1 MIIKPTILSGVQVLE
16 HTVFN
21 DHRGKFSRI
30 FCQKDLESSLKGREI
45 KQLNKS
51 LNYEIGTIRGLHYQN
66 PPGAELKI
74 IQCFSGK
81 IFDVAVD
88 LRKGSPSFLRWIG
101 VELSAEKNNALLI
114 PEGCA
119 HGFQVLESN
128 SELLYLHTAF
138 YNPGAEGTVRFD
150 DPAVG
155 VSWPLQPANVSQRDM
170 GAVFIDQSFAG
181 ITI

>member
-1 MIIKPTILSGVQVLE
+1 M
-16 HTVFN
+16 
-21 DHRGKFSRI
+21 
-30 FCQKDLESSLKGREI
+30 
-45 KQLNKS
+45 
-51 LNYEIGTIRGLHYQN
+51 
-66 PPGAELKI
+66 
-74 IQCFSGK
+74 
-81 IFDVAVD
+81 
-88 LRKGSPSFLRWIG
+88 
-101 VELSAEKNNALLI
+101 ELSAEKNNALLI